1 MKTIYRLLIIDDE
14 PDIVNGLYNFFFNY
28 EELELDVFK
37 SYSAYEA
44 LDILNSE
51 RIDIVIS
58 DICMPGMDGLA
69 LVKQVRKNWP
79 YCQVIFLSGYTEF
92 EYIYGANQLDAVNYI
107 LKTEGYEKV
116 AESVHKAAENIRN
129 AIKLSRINAS
139 GLEFKHEFVSFI
151 LDIHDVEREEL
162 KQVFENMN
170 IRLDP
175 GRPVFFMVGCF
186 TNISE
191 KSPKEQTK
199 VYAVLNRLSGAHILP
214 YFNLLA
220 DEYEKNI
227 HIFIMQP
234 AGTED
239 DSYNIARIK
248 GLVEIIQNS
257 LAEELGFNMS
267 FFIYD
272 IPLPI
277 NELSGHYKKLR
288 QLISGRGVSGIE
300 IIIIG
305 SDDSRT
311 TNHNTQMHSIDETR
325 AIVIVKEYIANNLE
339 RELSLTQLANLVYF
353 NPSYLSRIFKN
364 YTGVNLIRYITNMR
378 IAKAKELLTN
388 SNMKINSIAAAV
400 GFDSQSYFNQA
411 FRKSTGLSP
420 SEYRSSH
427 EYRSSNISKNI

>member
-1 MKTIYRLLIIDDE
+1 MGVETIYRLLIVDDE

-28 EELELDVFK
+28 EGLELDVFK
-37 SYSAYEA
+37 SHSAEEA
-44 LDILNSE
+44 LNILNSE

-69 LVKQVRKNWP
+69 LIRQVRKNWP

-92 EYIYGANQLDAVNYI
+92 EYIYGATQLDAVNYI
-107 LKTEGYEKV
+107 LKTEGYGKV
-116 AESVHKAAENIRN
+116 AESVHKAVENIRN
-129 AIKLSRINAS
+129 AVKLSRINVS

-170 IRLDP
+170 IGLDP
-175 GRPVFFMVGCF
+175 DRPAFFMVGCF
-186 TNISE
+186 TNISG
-191 KSPKEQTK
+191 KTPKELTR

-214 YFNLLA
+214 YFNLLV

-234 AGTED
+234 TGVED
-239 DSYNIARIK
+239 DSYSIARIK

-257 LAEELGFNMS
+257 LADELGFNMS

-272 IPLPI
+272 KPLPI
-277 NELSGHYKKLR
+277 NELSSCYKKLS
-288 QLISGRGVSGIE
+288 QLISGRGVSGVE
-300 IIIIG
+300 IVVVR
-305 SDDSRT
+305 SDASREI
-311 TNHNTQMHSIDETR
+311 NHNIQMHSINETR
-325 AIVIVKEYIANNLE
+325 AIAIIKEYIANNLE
-339 RELSLTQLANLVYF
+339 QELSLTQLANLVYF

-364 YTGVNLIRYITNMR
+364 YTGVNLIRYITDVR
-378 IAKAKELLTN
+378 IAKAKELLVN
-388 SNMKINSIAAAV
+388 SNMKINLIAAAV

-420 SEYRSSH
+420 SEYRSL
-427 EYRSSNISKNI
+427 NTSKNI